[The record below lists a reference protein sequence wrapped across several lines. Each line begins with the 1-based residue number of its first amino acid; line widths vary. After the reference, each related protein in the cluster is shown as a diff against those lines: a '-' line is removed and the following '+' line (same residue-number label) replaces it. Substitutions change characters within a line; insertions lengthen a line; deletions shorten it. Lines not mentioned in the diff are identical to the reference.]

1 LTGPFSQDAG
11 AIDPAL
17 PREPDAPV
25 EPEPEPEP
33 EPEAGP
39 DTEPDADATAEPAPP
54 ARPESRTF
62 SLEGRRAPGLYLVGW
77 LATVLGG
84 STLLAAVLAASDG
97 FGGLV
102 LTLGGSSILG
112 LGLIAA
118 AGAQAIERRDRADLA
133 YRGPWPGLVFVA
145 SVPLTILAAL
155 PVVLLGLDASAP
167 LATLLSVCAT
177 DAIWLALIA
186 LTVVGTGALRWSDIA
201 PGISRTPLAGIGA
214 DVVLGALA
222 AIPVL
227 LATGLI
233 TGALVQLVGSA
244 PEGSIPVPH
253 DGVSLVVVLLAA
265 AVVAPIGEEIFYRG
279 FVTTAWARGLGPT
292 TAIVRGG
299 LFFALVHVLTI
310 GGSDFSHASE
320 AALIAFAARI
330 PIGLTLGWIFLR
342 RRSLPASIAL
352 HATFNTVL
360 VLLAYASLAS

>member
-1 LTGPFSQDAG
+1 LTGPFSQDAD
-11 AIDPAL
+11 ASDPAL
-17 PREPDAPV
+17 PREPELPTESTAD
-25 EPEPEPEP
+25 
-33 EPEAGP
+33 G
-39 DTEPDADATAEPAPP
+39 DTATDTEPAPP
-54 ARPESRTF
+54 ARPESHTF

-97 FGGLV
+97 LGGLV
-102 LTLGGSSILG
+102 LTLSGSSILG

-118 AGAQAIERRDRADLA
+118 AGAQAIERRDRADLG

-155 PVVLLGLDASAP
+155 PVVLLGLDASVP
-167 LATLLSVCAT
+167 IATLLSVCAT

-186 LTVVGTGALRWSDIA
+186 LTVVGTGSLRWTDIA
-201 PGISRTPLAGIGA
+201 AGIADTPPARIGA

-265 AVVAPIGEEIFYRG
+265 AVVAPIGEEVFYRG

-310 GGSDFSHASE
+310 GGADFSHASQ
-320 AALIAFAARI
+320 AAFIAFAARI

-360 VLLAYASLAS
+360 VLLAYASIAS

>member
-1 LTGPFSQDAG
+1 MTGPSSQDAG
-11 AIDPAL
+11 ARDPAVR
-17 PREPDAPV
+17 RETDVRIESPAESASATDSDIDS
-25 EPEPEPEP
+25 
-33 EPEAGP
+33 
-39 DTEPDADATAEPAPP
+39 DTEPAPP

-62 SLEGRRAPGLYLVGW
+62 SLDSRRAPGLYLVGW

-84 STLLAAVLAASDG
+84 STLLAAVLSASG
-97 FGGLV
+97 GLGGLV
-102 LTLGGSSILG
+102 LTLGGSLTLG
-112 LGLIAA
+112 LGLVAA

-155 PVVLLGLDASAP
+155 PLVLLGFDASAP
-167 LATLLSVCAT
+167 ITTLLSVCAT

-186 LTVVGTGALRWSDIA
+186 LTVVGTGALRWTEIGVGVS
-201 PGISRTPLAGIGA
+201 GTPLARIGA
-214 DVVLGALA
+214 DVVLGAMA

-233 TGALVQLVGSA
+233 TGLLVQLVGTT
-244 PEGSIPVPH
+244 PESSIPVPH
-253 DGVSLVVVLLAA
+253 DAVSLAVVLLAA

-292 TAIVRGG
+292 AAILRGG

-310 GGSDFSHASE
+310 GGADFSHASQ
-320 AALIAFAARI
+320 AAFIAFVARI
-330 PIGLTLGWIFLR
+330 PIGLTLGWIFVR

-352 HATFNTVL
+352 HATFNAVL
-360 VLLAYASLAS
+360 VLLAASSGAS